1 MSYAPDFAKHGV
13 VFSGLSP
20 DGKLP
25 EIVEIKGHPFF
36 IAVQYHPEFKSRPF
50 AAHPIFA
57 SFVKAA
63 KDRVNA
69 TKPKLVKAKKAKAA
83 A

>member
-1 MSYAPDFAKHGV
+1 MNYAEELAKHGV
-13 VFSGLSP
+13 VFSGTSP

-50 AAHPIFA
+50 APHPIFA

-63 KDRVNA
+63 KDA
-69 TKPKLVKAKKAKAA
+69 SKTKAPKLVKQKAA
-83 A
+83 